1 MAGTGT
7 INVSVFNAARQS
19 WAGPEVRLVLT
30 DPLKSQAGLLSAD
43 IDIDLL
49 TDIGHFGEVIKNKIT
64 KLKTDPFTVYTLLF
78 DQGIRPL
85 YTLKA

>member
-1 MAGTGT
+1 LQLSFAK
-7 INVSVFNAARQS
+7 
-19 WAGPEVRLVLT
+19 
-30 DPLKSQAGLLSAD
+30 KSENGLLAAD

-64 KLKTDPFTVYTLLF
+64 KMKTDPFTVYGLLF

-85 YTLKA
+85 YTLKP